1 MTISV
6 HLPWFDK
13 ALKRNGTQAHW
24 AKKAR
29 AVKAARQTAWALT
42 LEALKG
48 RKVDWQA
55 VKLHWVFHPK
65 TAHTVDDDNCE
76 ASAKHYR
83 DGIADALGIDDARFT
98 ATREVGAPIKGGA
111 VIVQIEEMK

>member
-6 HLPWFDK
+6 TLPWFDK

-29 AVKAARQTAWALT
+29 AIKAARQTAWALT

-65 TAHTVDDDNCE
+65 TANLPDSDNME
-76 ASAKHYR
+76 AQAKHYR
-83 DGIADALGIDDARFT
+83 DGIGDALGIDDANFQ
-98 ATREVGAPIKGGA
+98 ATREIGPPIKGGA
-111 VIVQIEEMK
+111 VIVQIEEA